1 MAGAELEQ
9 ASEDAEEEEGVP
21 VGRQRQQSA
30 RAGSRHC
37 CEAEMRPATPT
48 SGRIMT
54 MGSYMGIS
62 RCACSRNALQVV
74 NGHPEASVAQG
85 GREVVVR
92 VAPLSHPTVPAHPN
106 QWSDIVRGVHI

>member
-54 MGSYMGIS
+54 VGSIYGDSQVRMQQKRPSGGKRAPGCDS
-62 RCACSRNALQVV
+62 RS
-74 NGHPEASVAQG
+74 G
-85 GREVVVR
+85 G
-92 VAPLSHPTVPAHPN
+92 A
-106 QWSDIVRGVHI
+106 GGG